1 MTVFKHSLPESLYVW
16 AAYTRGFFG
25 LLRSDEFTLPSLVS
39 FFVSLHLTVQD
50 IAVDGVPAPFR
61 TRIKI
66 KLSKTGPF
74 R

>member
-1 MTVFKHSLPESLYVW
+1 MAVFKHSLPESLYVW

-25 LLRSDEFTLPSLVS
+25 FLRSAEFTVPSLAS
-39 FFVSLHLTVQD
+39 SSVSLHLTVQD
-50 IAVDGVPAPFR
+50 IAVDGVQAPFR